1 MGFTGLRIFGDGSL
15 SADGLAAG
23 DTAVGRFIKASDPF
37 NVTGGNVAIFQVVAL
52 FLLWLSLLSLKK
64 NMLTFLRARSLGR
77 AFHLLYKYSTRT
89 INV

>member
-37 NVTGGNVAIFQVVAL
+37 NVTGGNVAIFQSSHS
-52 FLLWLSLLSLKK
+52 FFCGCPFSL
-64 NMLTFLRARSLGR
+64 
-77 AFHLLYKYSTRT
+77 
-89 INV
+89 